1 VRRHFPIII
10 ARPAR
15 RNFPPLAQA
24 AESYNAWFGLA
35 PCTHAG
41 GDFMEVVSIDD
52 WVKQLEA
59 IPEKQFTLPGVFE
72 FTQRKAIRRE
82 SLAPYLFYAKSH
94 YTRNLIYKCEL
105 FEVMSICWEVGQ
117 VSRIHN
123 HRDQNCWMVTPIGR
137 LRVQNFR
144 VDNRDAAHGTCKL
157 VPTDSYVMDAEH
169 PAAVEPK
176 EPVHQVQNLS
186 EYNQR
191 STSIHIYSYPY
202 SSCEVYQ
209 AEKGVYSDV
218 PLHYSSEYGKLSPG
232 EKLI

>member
-1 VRRHFPIII
+1 
-10 ARPAR
+10 
-15 RNFPPLAQA
+15 
-24 AESYNAWFGLA
+24 
-35 PCTHAG
+35 
-41 GDFMEVVSIDD
+41 MEVVPIDD

-59 IPEKQFTLPGVFE
+59 IPEEQFTLPRVLQ
-72 FTQRKAIRRE
+72 FTQQKAIRPE
-82 SLAPYLFYAKSH
+82 TLAPYLFYAKSH

-117 VSRIHN
+117 LSRIHN

-144 VDNRDAAHGTCKL
+144 VENRDAAHGTCKL

-169 PAAVEPK
+169 PAAVQPE
-176 EPVHQVQNLS
+176 EPVHQVQNLR

-202 SSCEVYQ
+202 SSCEVYL